1 MKPSYLM
8 ELFCYFTFLGYRETF
23 LDLKRLF
30 WGFGVGQTNCQI
42 KMNIG
47 QTICRTKIKIDG
59 YVDRARAGSL
69 GLKIRNWHFFLKNLI
84 CTYLKI
90 QIYWMLLS
98 SNHHTGLYTSML
110 QLLLVL
116 FHLLQNKGHR
126 DYSQGFVYVQYSNS
140 FFHCHTKQHLTQN
153 LGQSDLT

>member
-1 MKPSYLM
+1 MGSSETTISGPKTCQAILKIRLQKKSTNTKIVGIEIMKPSYLM

-98 SNHHTGLYTSML
+98 SNHQTGLYTSML
-110 QLLLVL
+110 
-116 FHLLQNKGHR
+116 
-126 DYSQGFVYVQYSNS
+126 
-140 FFHCHTKQHLTQN
+140 
-153 LGQSDLT
+153 

>member
-1 MKPSYLM
+1 MGSSETTISGPKTCQAILKIRLQKKSTNTKIVGIEIMKPSYLM

-98 SNHHTGLYTSML
+98 SNHHIY
-110 QLLLVL
+110 
-116 FHLLQNKGHR
+116 
-126 DYSQGFVYVQYSNS
+126 
-140 FFHCHTKQHLTQN
+140 
-153 LGQSDLT
+153 